1 MKAFIVL
8 SLAATALALPGRG
21 GRRQGGNKGA
31 QKKDKMDPGNILRC
45 AAENF
50 GNNQTIKECL
60 ECFSAEMDFSSQG
73 GLDAAKACASQFW
86 PKGVAA
92 CGTEISAMA
101 PGNMEALETVV
112 ECFDDR
118 LEKENAERC
127 LGEATSTE
135 LQGQMTEA
143 TMCIL
148 DSWKW
153 AMGVVKAVNGKGKR
167 QRGGRGRGRG
177 KGKGKAMKKM
187 MMKTLVDAHCD
198 HASNGDATKDAA
210 CEKCFAEAV
219 PSKSLTGKGGR
230 GGRRGG
236 RGKRAAKEKDPAIL
250 AAITSCSRTHLS
262 PLYDDCTAIMEAGT
276 DMKAAHKC
284 YSKVLL
290 GNVVSECID
299 EKSVSTAD
307 ADSLNTVVECGVEN
321 VFEWLEEK
329 NPKAAKALGSMLKKL
344 GGDDDDDDE

>member
-8 SLAATALALPGRG
+8 SLAATALALPGRS
-21 GRRQGGNKGA
+21 GRRQGGNKGNKGA

-187 MMKTLVDAHCD
+187 VMKTLVDAHCD
-198 HASNGDATKDAA
+198 HASNGDATK
-210 CEKCFAEAV
+210 
-219 PSKSLTGKGGR
+219 
-230 GGRRGG
+230 
-236 RGKRAAKEKDPAIL
+236 
-250 AAITSCSRTHLS
+250 
-262 PLYDDCTAIMEAGT
+262 
-276 DMKAAHKC
+276 
-284 YSKVLL
+284 
-290 GNVVSECID
+290 
-299 EKSVSTAD
+299 
-307 ADSLNTVVECGVEN
+307 
-321 VFEWLEEK
+321 
-329 NPKAAKALGSMLKKL
+329 
-344 GGDDDDDDE
+344 

>member
-1 MKAFIVL
+1 MGRETSAPLYLTSTTMKAFIVL

-21 GRRQGGNKGA
+21 GRRQGGNKGNKGA

-153 AMGVVKAVNGKGKR
+153 AMGVVKAVNG
-167 QRGGRGRGRG
+167 
-177 KGKGKAMKKM
+177 
-187 MMKTLVDAHCD
+187 
-198 HASNGDATKDAA
+198 
-210 CEKCFAEAV
+210 
-219 PSKSLTGKGGR
+219 
-230 GGRRGG
+230 
-236 RGKRAAKEKDPAIL
+236 
-250 AAITSCSRTHLS
+250 
-262 PLYDDCTAIMEAGT
+262 T

-329 NPKAAKALGSMLKKL
+329 NPKAA
-344 GGDDDDDDE
+344 

>member
-1 MKAFIVL
+1 MGRETSALFYLTSTTMKAFIVL
-8 SLAATALALPGRG
+8 SLAATALAAPGRS
-21 GRRQGGNKGA
+21 GRRQGGNKGNKGA

-135 LQGQMTEA
+135 LQGHHQLQQDSSLPSLRRLHRYHGGRNGHEGSSQMLQQGSA
-143 TMCIL
+143 
-148 DSWKW
+148 W
-153 AMGVVKAVNGKGKR
+153 
-167 QRGGRGRGRG
+167 QRG
-177 KGKGKAMKKM
+177 
-187 MMKTLVDAHCD
+187 V
-198 HASNGDATKDAA
+198 
-210 CEKCFAEAV
+210 
-219 PSKSLTGKGGR
+219 
-230 GGRRGG
+230 
-236 RGKRAAKEKDPAIL
+236 
-250 AAITSCSRTHLS
+250 
-262 PLYDDCTAIMEAGT
+262 
-276 DMKAAHKC
+276 
-284 YSKVLL
+284 
-290 GNVVSECID
+290 
-299 EKSVSTAD
+299 
-307 ADSLNTVVECGVEN
+307 
-321 VFEWLEEK
+321 
-329 NPKAAKALGSMLKKL
+329 
-344 GGDDDDDDE
+344 

>member
-1 MKAFIVL
+1 M
-8 SLAATALALPGRG
+8 G
-21 GRRQGGNKGA
+21 
-31 QKKDKMDPGNILRC
+31 
-45 AAENF
+45 
-50 GNNQTIKECL
+50 TIKECL

-101 PGNMEALETVV
+101 PGNMEGLETVV

-118 LEKENAERC
+118 LEKENADRC

-135 LQGQMTEA
+135 LQDQMTEA
-143 TMCIL
+143 
-148 DSWKW
+148 
-153 AMGVVKAVNGKGKR
+153 
-167 QRGGRGRGRG
+167 
-177 KGKGKAMKKM
+177 
-187 MMKTLVDAHCD
+187 
-198 HASNGDATKDAA
+198 
-210 CEKCFAEAV
+210 
-219 PSKSLTGKGGR
+219 
-230 GGRRGG
+230 
-236 RGKRAAKEKDPAIL
+236 
-250 AAITSCSRTHLS
+250 
-262 PLYDDCTAIMEAGT
+262 TAIMEAGT

-329 NPKAAKALGSMLKKL
+329 NPKAAKALGGMLKKL

>member
-1 MKAFIVL
+1 MERETSALFYLTSTTMKAFIVL

-21 GRRQGGNKGA
+21 GRRQGGNKGNKGA

-60 ECFSAEMDFSSQG
+60 ECFSAEMDFGSQG

-101 PGNMEALETVV
+101 PGNMEALETLV

-127 LGEATSTE
+127 LAEATSTE

-153 AMGVVKAVNGKGKR
+153 ANGVVKAVNGKGKR
-167 QRGGRGRGRG
+167 Q
-177 KGKGKAMKKM
+177 
-187 MMKTLVDAHCD
+187 
-198 HASNGDATKDAA
+198 
-210 CEKCFAEAV
+210 
-219 PSKSLTGKGGR
+219 R

>member
-1 MKAFIVL
+1 
-8 SLAATALALPGRG
+8 
-21 GRRQGGNKGA
+21 
-31 QKKDKMDPGNILRC
+31 MDPGNILRC

-198 HASNGDATKDAA
+198 HASNGDATK
-210 CEKCFAEAV
+210 
-219 PSKSLTGKGGR
+219 
-230 GGRRGG
+230 
-236 RGKRAAKEKDPAIL
+236 
-250 AAITSCSRTHLS
+250 
-262 PLYDDCTAIMEAGT
+262 
-276 DMKAAHKC
+276 
-284 YSKVLL
+284 
-290 GNVVSECID
+290 
-299 EKSVSTAD
+299 
-307 ADSLNTVVECGVEN
+307 
-321 VFEWLEEK
+321 
-329 NPKAAKALGSMLKKL
+329 
-344 GGDDDDDDE
+344 